1 MKSLKIVSLVLL
13 TISLSSPFVLKIF
26 AQRSLVEDLELRGYV
41 SVTKEEILKKIN
53 TRPGGVY
60 QAQEVKEDFQRVLK
74 MGKFDVLYSRIIV
87 KEGPKGQWH

>member
-41 SVTKEEILKKIN
+41 SVTKEEIL
-53 TRPGGVY
+53 
-60 QAQEVKEDFQRVLK
+60 
-74 MGKFDVLYSRIIV
+74 S
-87 KEGPKGQWH
+87 